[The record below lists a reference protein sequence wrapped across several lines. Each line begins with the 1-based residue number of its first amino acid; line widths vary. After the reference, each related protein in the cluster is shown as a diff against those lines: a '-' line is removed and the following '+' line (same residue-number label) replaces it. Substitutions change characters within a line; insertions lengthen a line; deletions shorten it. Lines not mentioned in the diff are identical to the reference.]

1 MININKFNKLL
12 SINLKNNNYKKN
24 ISFIID
30 NFYNKNN
37 FFDKDV
43 SLPIALFYLDKYKNN
58 NIIKEKDFNDIV
70 ISCLILSNKFIEES
84 NIISNHKFEL
94 KILEN
99 LNWNLF
105 INENEYNY
113 WNNYIK
119 LICKHNQKEPF
130 QSQFLQGL

>member
-12 SINLKNNNYKKN
+12 SINLKNNNYTKN

-30 NFYNKNN
+30 NFYIKNN

-119 LICKHNQKEPF
+119 LIVLERVAC
-130 QSQFLQGL
+130 

>member
-1 MININKFNKLL
+1 MINIIKFNKLL
-12 SINLKNNNYKKN
+12 SINLKNNNYTKN

-30 NFYNKNN
+30 NFYDKNN
-37 FFDKDV
+37 FFDKDI

-84 NIISNHKFEL
+84 TIVSNHKFEL

-113 WNNYIK
+113 WNNNIK
-119 LICKHNQKEPF
+119 LIV
-130 QSQFLQGL
+130 